1 MRGPAAPRSIHGPSR
16 CAGTTIHHGGHASM
30 DHSFASA
37 FVLLLLVLSAVAVEM
52 MLAGLKRYFFAG

>member
-1 MRGPAAPRSIHGPSR
+1 
-16 CAGTTIHHGGHASM
+16 M